1 MMMTDITYLGEGGTK
16 LEGFED
22 VLDSTFRTMG
32 TAYGYDR
39 VQADFAPYKEFKST
53 WQRLGKEVSFE
64 ISDYLGGARPEV
76 LGDFAQA
83 LYDRI
88 ERRTPAC
95 VYSPRLKAYLES
107 DDFVRRNQAAYIK
120 RSRNLTKS
128 AHGRH
133 FDLQET
139 YGRLVDGGI
148 VSPSKGVSLNWTR
161 SDNRMRVGYCSVLMR
176 VVAISSLLDNEKV
189 PDFVHEYVLY
199 HELLH
204 LEDGLSDGHRHHPP
218 EFKVRERQ
226 HPKWR
231 ESEEWLRKLA
241 ARKVDLT

>member
-1 MMMTDITYLGEGGTK
+1 MTDITYLSEGSAK
-16 LEGFED
+16 LGKCED
-22 VLDSTFRTMG
+22 VLDVTFRTMG
-32 TAYGYDR
+32 TAYGYEQ
-39 VQADFAPYKEFKST
+39 VQVDYASYKEFKST
-53 WQRLGKEVSFE
+53 WQRLGKKVSFE
-64 ISDYLGGARPEV
+64 ISDYLDNARPEV

-83 LYDRI
+83 LYERI
-88 ERRTPAC
+88 EKRTPMC

-107 DDFVRRNQAAYIK
+107 DDFVRRNQATYVK

-128 AHGRH
+128 AVGRH
-133 FDLQET
+133 FDLKET
-139 YGRLVDGGI
+139 YDRLVDCGM
-148 VSPSKGVSLNWTR
+148 VTPSDGVSLNWTR
-161 SDNRMRVGYCSVLMR
+161 SSNRMRVGYCSVLMR

-204 LEDGLSDGHRHHPP
+204 LEDGLSDTHRHHPP

-226 HPKWR
+226 YPRWR

-241 ARKVDLT
+241 SRKVDLS